1 MYRKIM
7 NIVFVGLGSIGQRH
21 LQNIQKIYEN
31 KNINF
36 YSLKRSSNKKVI
48 KNGKVLSKSDIIN
61 YYKLF
66 DYDLV

>member
-36 YSLKRSSNKKVI
+36 YSLKRSSNKRLLKMV
-48 KNGKVLSKSDIIN
+48 K
-61 YYKLF
+61 F
-66 DYDLV
+66 